1 MSSTSTVSL
10 PGCVGIAVVIIFFKI
25 LFPSRLAGFPP
36 LPPLRTVHATFTAH
50 GSCNSKLILVL
61 TNSALT
67 SAQYYSMQPV
77 YHCWLRTH
85 TALHRSIAFPHSMG
99 STCLFSENHLTEV
112 CPLSRG
118 MMLQSLSL
126 PLQQG
131 LRFLRSH
138 LPADHSA
145 IVTTGLPSSLWKVW
159 RPTGL
164 PSSVNVTSS
173 DLGPVYP
180 PVELHPCGLSRKK
193 TNLSTCHFGLGSSA
207 SVNQS
212 FVTMVN
218 SDDSLTLSM
227 SVSLAAARSDAP
239 RLATL
244 SRSSAPRRYQRR
256 TIGRLLLTEQE
267 VLKFQRTITFTTS
280 CRNSRAKV
288 VKIPQI

>member
-1 MSSTSTVSL
+1 
-10 PGCVGIAVVIIFFKI
+10 
-25 LFPSRLAGFPP
+25 
-36 LPPLRTVHATFTAH
+36 
-50 GSCNSKLILVL
+50 
-61 TNSALT
+61 
-67 SAQYYSMQPV
+67 MQPV

-288 VKIPQI
+288 QQFPETSFFFHTNYP